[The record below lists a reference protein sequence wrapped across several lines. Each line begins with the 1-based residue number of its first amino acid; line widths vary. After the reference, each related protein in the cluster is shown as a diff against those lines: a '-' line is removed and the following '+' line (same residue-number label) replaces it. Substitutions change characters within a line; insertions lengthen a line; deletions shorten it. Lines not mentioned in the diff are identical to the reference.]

1 MEKVKVDFLM
11 EKIDETIMSVFEL
24 KFIEVIRNTLD
35 IVEYVNK
42 DISLKNENNK
52 ELWKQIIYYLTI
64 SLENKDYL
72 AVGDILNYEL
82 KSILKEEI
90 LFGEE

>member
-1 MEKVKVDFLM
+1 MKVDFLM